1 MTIIRLRCE
10 PRARAGASPAGSP
23 SGAALIAPRSL
34 TWPEDDGAVVVS
46 DALPPA
52 GLPPALPASPG
63 AQTSSGERASRAL
76 EGLRIVIVEDDDDA
90 RDLVGIILSNA
101 GALVHSAASAEEG
114 FRVVATGRAQLL
126 VSDIGM
132 PGEDGYSL
140 MRRIRGLR
148 CSEGGDIP
156 AIALSAF
163 TRPEDRMQALRAGF
177 TTHVAKPVHPA
188 DLVHVVATLASLG
201 RLPVRQR
208 STSA

>member
-1 MTIIRLRCE
+1 MTVIRFRCE
-10 PRARAGASPAGSP
+10 HRTRAEAAVAGSSP
-23 SGAALIAPRSL
+23 RFPARSL
-34 TWPEDDGAVVVS
+34 TRPEEACSGVS
-46 DALPPA
+46 EQRPSSTSTAPP
-52 GLPPALPASPG
+52 
-63 AQTSSGERASRAL
+63 SSGSRATRAL
-76 EGLRIVIVEDDDDA
+76 EGARIVLVEDDDDA